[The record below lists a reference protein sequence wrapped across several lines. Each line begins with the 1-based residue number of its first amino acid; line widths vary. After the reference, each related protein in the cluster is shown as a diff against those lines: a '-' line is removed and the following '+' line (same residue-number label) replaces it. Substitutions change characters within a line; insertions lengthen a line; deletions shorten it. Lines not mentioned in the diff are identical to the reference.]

1 MFGRDQVKLQNC
13 FKIFFNFTYNM
24 QTECIFHIRKES
36 FYPNEIQKPWT
47 GIIVY
52 MKKQRIV
59 DHTCIVICISLKI
72 ISTRWSLADKL
83 SAWLGWATCRQSI
96 FNGNSGILI
105 MSPIMIKKFNVFNF
119 VIGKDDELLLWG
131 PLWFKSVF
139 YFVIGKG
146 RLYWSFHWNIHIQ
159 QQYIFSEHLAVP
171 SIDNTRQYCY
181 L

>member
-1 MFGRDQVKLQNC
+1 MHFSYKKGKLLPKWNSKPLNRDYSVHEKAENS
-13 FKIFFNFTYNM
+13 
-24 QTECIFHIRKES
+24 R
-36 FYPNEIQKPWT
+36 P
-47 GIIVY
+47 Y
-52 MKKQRIV
+52 MYSDMHQ
-59 DHTCIVICISLKI
+59 SLK
-72 ISTRWSLADKL
+72 SSRWSLADKP

-96 FNGNSGILI
+96 FSGNSGILI